1 MAKIVRSRLWIMLGR
16 GIVFTII
23 AMAILLAI
31 SEYTG
36 LTQVRGDLLA
46 YAVEH
51 DVLAVLLFGY
61 AILLAMPFVPG
72 VTLGFAIMMVFG
84 PQTAPVVW
92 LASVCG
98 LTFAFSLGRI
108 APRRWVAPL
117 LVRVGLTEKL
127 RYFRTSREY
136 TEQERLAGIFGEHP
150 FVRRLI
156 GWRYLM
162 VSVLTVLPGNVL
174 IGGAGG
180 ISLLAGLSRAFHPLK
195 FIAAVGLPMA
205 PLPLAVYVFGIDI
218 LPAVVVP

>member
-1 MAKIVRSRLWIMLGR
+1 MGRPATSRLWIALGR

-31 SEYTG
+31 LEYSG

-117 LVRVGLTEKL
+117 VPEFVAQFPETEIRLRLSDRAVDLVHDGLDVAFFLGQLKDSDLKL
-127 RYFRTSREY
+127 RKIINC
-136 TEQERLAGIFGEHP
+136 ERVLCAAP
-150 FVRRLI
+150 A
-156 GWRYLM
+156 YLEKYG
-162 VSVLTVLPGNVL
+162 VPEVPQD
-174 IGGAGG
+174 
-180 ISLLAGLSRAFHPLK
+180 LLDNGH
-195 FIAAVGLPMA
+195 I
-205 PLPLAVYVFGIDI
+205 
-218 LPAVVVP
+218 